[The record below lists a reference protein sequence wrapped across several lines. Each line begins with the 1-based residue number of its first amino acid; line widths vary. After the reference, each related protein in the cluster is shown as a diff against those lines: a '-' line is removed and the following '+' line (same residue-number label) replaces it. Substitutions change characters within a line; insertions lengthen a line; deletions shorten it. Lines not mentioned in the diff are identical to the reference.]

1 MIFESVTKS
10 RPAAIYDPKGCN
22 EATENDYGN
31 LTPVVSGVS
40 LPRFFGT
47 NLFLKKKINWVKVSK
62 IEQDWVKVS
71 ILVYITLWACRI
83 EMAQQQHKPC
93 ENNIQPYWKK
103 KDFQLLEY
111 DVASPGF
118 PMCQIDFYLRY
129 GTKQHSYEPM
139 LHWRPSKMAS
149 LWPISVF
156 RTPYYSEKN
165 NFIKN

>member
-1 MIFESVTKS
+1 
-10 RPAAIYDPKGCN
+10 
-22 EATENDYGN
+22 
-31 LTPVVSGVS
+31 
-40 LPRFFGT
+40 
-47 NLFLKKKINWVKVSK
+47 
-62 IEQDWVKVS
+62 
-71 ILVYITLWACRI
+71 
-83 EMAQQQHKPC
+83 MARQQHKPC
-93 ENNIQPYWKK
+93 ENNIPPCWKRM
-103 KDFQLLEY
+103 DFQLLEY

-165 NFIKN
+165 NFIKNKIIQINILKKKTQNETPQSTISAIHGMKRYGKQNLSVFVYIYFHPIRTPQVPLL